1 MARINEESLLT
12 AARHGDVSA
21 FNKLV
26 LAYQNLV
33 YNTAYRILGESEAA
47 ADASQETFLSAFQA
61 LKDFR
66 GGSFKVWLLRIVTN
80 ACYDQL
86 RLKQRRPA
94 TSLEELPDPEYV
106 ISLRDKAGELDDFAL
121 QRELGIVI
129 QRGLRTL
136 PPDQRVTLVLSD
148 IQGFSYE
155 EIAAVTHTSL
165 GTVKSRLSRGRAR
178 LRDYLLAQEEL
189 LPRRYRLSR

>member
-1 MARINEESLLT
+1 
-12 AARHGDVSA
+12 VSA